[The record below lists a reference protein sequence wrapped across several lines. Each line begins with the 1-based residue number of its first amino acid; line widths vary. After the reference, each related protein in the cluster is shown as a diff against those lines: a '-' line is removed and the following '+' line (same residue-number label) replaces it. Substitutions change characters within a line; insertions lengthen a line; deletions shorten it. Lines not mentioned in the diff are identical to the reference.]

1 MVDPLFIKHEIIINL
16 KGNSHWAMQN
26 KLKFHQGFIAASI
39 ETTNIVVLRGV
50 VVVAAA
56 LEKARRVLA
65 CVREAVLFHHT
76 EVLDILPTNEI
87 WKATITTLKKE
98 RKKKKKVLLALEI
111 PLFELG
117 DSSTEIFHHSFRY
130 ICILHHIFQILNTLQ

>member
-26 KLKFHQGFIAASI
+26 KLKFHHGFITASI

-56 LEKARRVLA
+56 LEKAWRVLA

-76 EVLDILPTNEI
+76 KVLHILSTNEI
-87 WKATITTLKKE
+87 WKATITTLTKE
-98 RKKKKKVLLALEI
+98 RKKKKSKKVLLPLEI
-111 PLFELG
+111 LLFEVG
-117 DSSTEIFHHSFRY
+117 NSPS
-130 ICILHHIFQILNTLQ
+130 